1 MKLVATKSTG
11 IASIGFCRTKSE
23 ESTPLPGVD
32 SSQGVSPVGSVSASG
47 FAGGRHRRPAPPEYP
62 FVYVGG
68 KRTKN
73 SKTARLEMRIQPGDK
88 DKIVKAAKRSGI
100 SVAEYVLRCCKGHPP
115 KAKPPEQF
123 WELLNELYTVF
134 DELSPEKQEKLAQL
148 ILRLQEVL

>member
-11 IASIGFCRTKSE
+11 IASIGFCRTKSV

-32 SSQGVSPVGSVSASG
+32 SFQRKYS
-47 FAGGRHRRPAPPEYP
+47 PEYP

-115 KAKPPEQF
+115 KAKPPEEF
-123 WELLNELYTVF
+123 WDLLNELYTVF
-134 DELSPEKQEKLAQL
+134 DELSPEKQEKLTQL

>member
-1 MKLVATKSTG
+1 MCAGGKRIPPTCVSHYNEHRILPYKIRG
-11 IASIGFCRTKSE
+11 IHT
-23 ESTPLPGVD
+23 
-32 SSQGVSPVGSVSASG
+32 ASG
-47 FAGGRHRRPAPPEYP
+47 CGLFPGDTPEYP
-62 FVYVGG
+62 VFYEGG

>member
-1 MKLVATKSTG
+1 M
-11 IASIGFCRTKSE
+11 

-32 SSQGVSPVGSVSASG
+32 SSQGKYS
-47 FAGGRHRRPAPPEYP
+47 PEYP
-62 FVYVGG
+62 FVYEGG

-88 DKIVKAAKRSGI
+88 DKIVKAAKVSGI

-115 KAKPPEQF
+115 KEKPPEEF
-123 WELLNELYTVF
+123 WDLLNELYTVF

-148 ILRLQEVL
+148 ILRLQEVV